1 MTKKKLTKEQK
12 AKMLQNAISI
22 AKGEKDETSDMSYV
36 QAWQHLVDTGEVWEL
51 ESWMVRAVSRM
62 LSDGTLRPQKIEEEP
77 KPQDTEEEE

>member
-62 LSDGTLRPQKIEEEP
+62 LSDGTLRPQKTEEEP

>member
-51 ESWMVRAVSRM
+51 ESWMVSPRARF
-62 LSDGTLRPQKIEEEP
+62 LPAIIK
-77 KPQDTEEEE
+77 K